1 MKPFRFRAG
10 DSRLLDRRWIAAV
23 LAGLLLGV
31 SLLLAWQAE
40 RQAGTDRSRQVGVQA
55 RILAGSLAGA
65 LAFDDRDTAREF
77 LDALQLNDDIQA
89 AAVYGAR
96 GELIEG
102 YVKQGAQLPARVS
115 PHPPTISGVEL
126 SVVQPVTQGSLKL
139 GNVYVRAIVE
149 PWTRRASRYFGIG
162 AVLVMAALLIAAL
175 GTSYATAQA
184 TNRRL
189 QEEIEA
195 REEAESQLRQ
205 AQKMEAIG
213 QLTGGVAHDFNNM
226 LMAASSGLELLERA
240 KDAERRD
247 KLKRGIR
254 EALDR
259 GAKLTQQLLTFARRT
274 PLQKEVFDI
283 RRRMA
288 NLSDLLERSLRED
301 ITVEY
306 DLAQGLWA
314 IEVDPSQFDVAVL
327 NIAVNARDAMPK
339 GGLIRISASNAPGA
353 LDGRDA
359 VRISIADQGS
369 GMTREQIERAF
380 EPFFTTK
387 GVGRGTGLGLSQ
399 VYGFTRAADGTVTIE
414 SALGAGAT
422 VTMTLPR
429 CEQAPQQ
436 PGLVDGALQSQPQLG
451 WRVLLVEDDD
461 ALAELIADMLA
472 ELGCSVSRRATVA
485 EALRGFDRSAYDAVI
500 SDMVM
505 PGNRNG
511 LDLARALRS
520 RWSDLP
526 VLLMTGYS
534 SAASSAAE
542 EGFDVLS
549 KPFTMATLMARLR
562 AMKPPAPRL

>member
-1 MKPFRFRAG
+1 MPSLRAPNG
-10 DSRLLDRRWIAAV
+10 GLLDQRWIAGF
-23 LAGLLLGV
+23 LAGLLLAL

-40 RQAGTDRSRQVGVQA
+40 RQAGADRARQVVVQA
-55 RILAGSLAGA
+55 RILAGSLTGA

-89 AAVYGAR
+89 AAVYGAQ

-102 YVKQGAQLPARVS
+102 YVKQGAQLPARVQ
-115 PHPPTISGVEL
+115 PHPATIKGLEL

-162 AVLVMAALLIAAL
+162 AVVIMAALLIAAL
-175 GTSYATAQA
+175 GTSYSTAKA
-184 TNRRL
+184 ANRRL

-195 REEAESQLRQ
+195 REKAESQLRQ

-226 LMAASSGLELLERA
+226 LMAASSGLELLERS
-240 KDAERRD
+240 KDPERRD

-274 PLQKEVFDI
+274 PLQREVI
-283 RRRMA
+283 EVRRRMA

-301 ITVEY
+301 VTVEY
-306 DLAQGLWA
+306 DLAGDLWP
-314 IEVDPSQFDVAVL
+314 IEVDPSQFDVAIL
-327 NIAVNARDAMPK
+327 NIAVNARDAMPE
-339 GGLIRISASNAPGA
+339 GGAIRIAARNAPGG
-353 LDGRDA
+353 LDGEDA
-359 VRISIADQGS
+359 VHIAISDQGS
-369 GMTREQIERAF
+369 GMTQEQIDKAF

-399 VYGFTRAADGTVTIE
+399 VYGFTHAAGGTVAIE
-414 SALGAGAT
+414 SAPGAGAT
-422 VTMTLPR
+422 VTLMLPR
-429 CEQAPQQ
+429 CEQVPEVPAREEA
-436 PGLVDGALQSQPQLG
+436 ALLGQARLG

-461 ALAELIADMLA
+461 ALAELVAEMLA
-472 ELGCSVSRRATVA
+472 ELGCSVSRRATVTD
-485 EALRGFDRSAYDAVI
+485 ALRGFDRDAYDAVI

-505 PGNRNG
+505 PGDRNG
-511 LDLARALRS
+511 LDLARELRS

-526 VLLMTGYS
+526 VLLVTGYS
-534 SAASSAAE
+534 SAASSALD
-542 EGFDVLS
+542 EGFEVLA
-549 KPFTMATLMARLR
+549 KPFTLAALAARLSEL
-562 AMKPPAPRL
+562 KPASRS